1 MTLKQVIEEAL
12 TMQDLGKQIDQAVLN
27 NQEFTKKLSQ
37 NPDLAKAYQQE
48 INKSSNIVNGL
59 KNSFIE
65 LQKSM
70 AAQQINKDNQA
81 QSTQPTTTAQTPTQ
95 PSQPTAAPSV

>member
-12 TMQDLGKQIDQAVLN
+12 TMQDLGKQIDQTVLN

-70 AAQQINKDNQA
+70 AAQQINKANQA